1 MLITCWLL
9 IAPEATVPFISFF
22 FDNPESP
29 DRCHL
34 MGPPRKLPASV
45 PSAPLLAVRDGE
57 EGHDEVEEVDALAAI
72 RSGLPWKGPCPV
84 LKSAILAHSTLID
97 QLTIQLISSHIMD
110 PQHCIYT

>member
-84 LKSAILAHSTLID
+84 LMQVSCAAVLGTGV
-97 QLTIQLISSHIMD
+97 
-110 PQHCIYT
+110 

>member
-1 MLITCWLL
+1 MLLL
-9 IAPEATVPFISFF
+9 IASEATVPFMSFF

-29 DRCHL
+29 DRCPL

-84 LKSAILAHSTLID
+84 LIRRFGCKSKTAFAA
-97 QLTIQLISSHIMD
+97 SHKTKLVFAD
-110 PQHCIYT
+110 YAK